1 MEGRGLNPYIY
12 NLESKMLT
20 LKEKRLENG
29 FVSFP
34 LKMLTLMP
42 PHPKKI
48 PLKNAENISS
58 ENDPIL

>member
-1 MEGRGLNPYIY
+1 
-12 NLESKMLT
+12 MLT

>member
-1 MEGRGLNPYIY
+1 
-12 NLESKMLT
+12 MLT

-42 PHPKKI
+42 PPHPKKI